1 MSIFGKIG
9 KVIATPFILLG
20 RAIFGSEGLKFLAN
34 AIEELLKTELG
45 QIAWVAVKAAQGI
58 ADKSLARQ
66 QAFDE
71 IRRKISESGHE
82 AKDSAI
88 NLAIELLVQRL
99 KSEGVEE

>member
-9 KVIATPFILLG
+9 KAIITPFVLLG
-20 RAIFGSEGLKFLAN
+20 KALFGSEGLKHLGQ
-34 AIEELLKTELG
+34 AIEELLKSELG

-58 ADKSLARQ
+58 ADKSLRKDAAFQQIRQ
-66 QAFDE
+66 A
-71 IRRKISESGHE
+71 ISAGGHE